1 MGTSHKN
8 MQRAVLLLGVAC
20 VMIAAA
26 DMKQPAA
33 RLDDGSTML
42 EVASYKVYVIC
53 FYKGSQTNKAD
64 QQTALDGLGGDL
76 VAELDQLSEIS
87 QGKFG
92 VGLVDVE
99 KFPVVAQIY
108 KIKKFPE
115 IKLFR
120 DSKSGDYGGVRH
132 ADTMKSFLETMQNP
146 ALQLLLSTVSS
157 WHSHFGV

>member
-26 DMKQPAA
+26 G
-33 RLDDGSTML
+33 LDDGSTML

-53 FYKGSQTNKAD
+53 FYRGSQTNKAD
-64 QQTALDGLGGDL
+64 EQTALDGLGGDL

-87 QGKFG
+87 GGKFG

-99 KFPVVAQIY
+99 KFPGRPNIQ
-108 KIKKFPE
+108 
-115 IKLFR
+115 
-120 DSKSGDYGGVRH
+120 D
-132 ADTMKSFLETMQNP
+132 
-146 ALQLLLSTVSS
+146 
-157 WHSHFGV
+157 